1 MLTVSTLG
9 FARMAL
15 GLVPP
20 DLPLSV
26 PRWYLPL
33 SGGAWGLGALIG
45 AYGLFRGLVW
55 APGLV
60 RSGALAFTAWYWAD
74 RLLLVHTDY
83 ARAAW
88 PSAAALNAAILTGI
102 LWSLGRPSLR
112 QFFQEH
118 SR

>member
-15 GLVPP
+15 GLVSP

-26 PRWYLPL
+26 PRWYLSL

-45 AYGLFRGLVW
+45 AYGLFRGLAW

-60 RSGALAFTAWYWAD
+60 RTSALVFTAWYWAD
-74 RLLLVHTDY
+74 RLLLVHTEY
-83 ARAAW
+83 ARATG
-88 PSAAALNAAILTGI
+88 PSAAVLNAAILMWI

-112 QFFQEH
+112 RFFQEH